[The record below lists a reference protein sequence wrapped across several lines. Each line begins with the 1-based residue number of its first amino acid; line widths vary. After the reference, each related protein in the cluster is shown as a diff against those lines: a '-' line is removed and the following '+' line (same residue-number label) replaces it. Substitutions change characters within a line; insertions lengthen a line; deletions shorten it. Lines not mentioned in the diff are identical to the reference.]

1 MSTFNTTTQSKEIK
15 KLWQIKAT
23 GSSSIIEL
31 RAIKKHADKKSEIIT
46 KLFKGKDFDS
56 RNDLQLAFEQEALS
70 LNALG
75 YNIYVVMNPINE
87 SFEVGSAGDTDIAYR
102 DLMLIDIDRHDT
114 KNPANDIEL
123 EAAEAL
129 ADKVASYL
137 KDGGW
142 NDPIKVM
149 SGNGYH
155 LYYILDHVA
164 NTDDIR
170 DAIKNF
176 LKDLAAAFDTNVVKI
191 DTGVFNASRITKVVG
206 TIAYKGEESADRPY
220 RMARCV

>member
-1 MSTFNTTTQSKEIK
+1 MCTFNTTTQADEIK

-23 GSSSIIEL
+23 GPSSIIEL
-31 RAIKKHADKKSEIIT
+31 RAIKKQADKKSEIIT
-46 KLFKGKDFDS
+46 KLFKGKDFNS
-56 RNDLQLAFEQEALS
+56 RDDLQLAFEQEALR
-70 LNALG
+70 LNAQG
-75 YNIYVVMNPINE
+75 FNIYTVMNPIKDDFT
-87 SFEVGSAGDTDIAYR
+87 SGSVGDSDIAYR
-102 DLMLIDIDRHDT
+102 DLLLIDIDRHDT

-123 EAAEAL
+123 EAAELL

-137 KDGGW
+137 RDGGW
-142 NDPIKVM
+142 KDPIKVM

-176 LKDLAAAFDTNVVKI
+176 LKDLAAAFDTNMVKI

-206 TIAYKGEESADRPY
+206 TIAYKGKESADRPY

>member
-1 MSTFNTTTQSKEIK
+1 MCTFYTTTQAEEIK

-23 GSSSIIEL
+23 GPSCIIEL
-31 RAIKKHADKKSEIIT
+31 RAIKKHADKKPEIIT
-46 KLFKGKDFDS
+46 KLFKGKDFNS
-56 RNDLQLAFEQEALS
+56 RDDLQLAFEQEALR
-70 LNALG
+70 LNLLG

-87 SFEVGSAGDTDIAYR
+87 SFEGGSAGDKDIQFR
-102 DLMLIDIDRHDT
+102 DLLLIDIDRQDT
-114 KNPANDIEL
+114 KNPANDEEL
-123 EAAEAL
+123 EAAELL

-142 NDPIKVM
+142 DDPIKVM

-155 LYYILDHVA
+155 LYYILNNVA
-164 NTDDIR
+164 NSDDIR
-170 DAIKNF
+170 VDIKDF
-176 LKDLAAAFDTNVVKI
+176 LKDLADIFDTDMVKI

>member
-1 MSTFNTTTQSKEIK
+1 MKATTQAEEIK
-15 KLWQIKAT
+15 NLCKIKITGAT
-23 GSSSIIEL
+23 SVLEL
-31 RAIKKHADKKSEIIT
+31 RAIKKQAWQDAEIIT
-46 KLFKGKDFDS
+46 KLFRGKDFNS
-56 RNDLQLAFEQEALS
+56 VHELRLAFEQEALRH
-70 LNALG
+70 NAKG
-75 YNIYVVMNPINE
+75 FNIYVVMNPIND
-87 SFEVGSAGDTDIAYR
+87 SFIGSSATDKDIAYR
-102 DLMLIDIDRHDT
+102 DLLLIDIDRHDT

-142 NDPIKVM
+142 QDPIKVM

-170 DAIKNF
+170 DAIKDF
-176 LKDLAAAFDTNVVKI
+176 LKDLAVAFDTDVVKI
-191 DTGVFNASRITKVVG
+191 DTSVFNASRITKVVG

>member
-1 MSTFNTTTQSKEIK
+1 MCTFNTTTQTEEIK

-31 RAIKKHADKKSEIIT
+31 RAIKKQADKKSEIVT
-46 KLFKGKDFDS
+46 KLFKGKDFNSVD
-56 RNDLQLAFEQEALS
+56 DLHMAFEQEALR
-70 LNALG
+70 LNALS

-87 SFEVGSAGDTDIAYR
+87 SFVGGSAGDADIAYR

-137 KDGGW
+137 KDVGW
-142 NDPIKVM
+142 KDPIKVM

-155 LYYILDHVA
+155 LYYILDHVD
-164 NTDDIR
+164 NSEEVKIDI
-170 DAIKNF
+170 
-176 LKDLAAAFDTNVVKI
+176 KDLLNYLADIFDNALVKI
-191 DTGVFNASRITKVVG
+191 DTSVFNASRITKVVG
-206 TIAYKGEESADRPY
+206 TIAYKGEESVDRPY

>member
-1 MSTFNTTTQSKEIK
+1 MKATNQTEEIK
-15 KLWQIKAT
+15 NLWKIKAT
-23 GSSSIIEL
+23 DSNSIIEL
-31 RAIKKHADKKSEIIT
+31 RGIKKQAAKSEIIT
-46 KLFKGKDFDS
+46 KLFKGNNFNS
-56 RNDLQLAFEQEALS
+56 RDDLHLAFEQEALS

-75 YNIYVVMNPINE
+75 YNIYVVMNPIND
-87 SFEVGSAGDTDIAYR
+87 SFVGGSAGDKDIAYR
-102 DLMLIDIDRHDT
+102 DLLLIDIDRHDT

-123 EAAEAL
+123 EAAKAL

-142 NDPIKVM
+142 DDPIKVM

-155 LYYILDHVA
+155 LYYILNNVA
-164 NTDDIR
+164 NSDDIR
-170 DAIKNF
+170 VDIKDF
-176 LKDLAAAFDTNVVKI
+176 LKDLADIFDTDMVKI

>member
-31 RAIKKHADKKSEIIT
+31 RAIKKQAGQDAEIIT
-46 KLFKGKDFDS
+46 KLFRGKDFNS
-56 RNDLQLAFEQEALS
+56 VHKLRLAFEQEALS

-87 SFEVGSAGDTDIAYR
+87 SFVGRSARDKDIQFR
-102 DLMLIDIDRHDT
+102 DLLLIDIDRHDT

-142 NDPIKVM
+142 KDPIKVM

-170 DAIKNF
+170 DAIQNF

>member
-1 MSTFNTTTQSKEIK
+1 MKATTQAEEIK

-23 GSSSIIEL
+23 GLSSIIEL

-46 KLFKGKDFDS
+46 KLFKGKDFNSVD
-56 RNDLQLAFEQEALS
+56 DLHMAFEQEALR
-70 LNALG
+70 LNALS
-75 YNIYVVMNPINE
+75 YNIYLVMNPINE
-87 SFEVGSAGDTDIAYR
+87 SFEGGSAGDKDIQFR
-102 DLMLIDIDRHDT
+102 DLLLIDIDRQDT
-114 KNPANDIEL
+114 KNPANDEEL
-123 EAAEAL
+123 EAAELL

-142 NDPIKVM
+142 DEPIKVM

-155 LYYILDHVA
+155 LYYILDHVD

-176 LKDLAAAFDTNVVKI
+176 LKDLAAVFDTNLVKI
-191 DTGVFNASRITKVVG
+191 DTGVFNASRIIKVVG
-206 TIAYKGEESADRPY
+206 TIAYKGEESVDRPY